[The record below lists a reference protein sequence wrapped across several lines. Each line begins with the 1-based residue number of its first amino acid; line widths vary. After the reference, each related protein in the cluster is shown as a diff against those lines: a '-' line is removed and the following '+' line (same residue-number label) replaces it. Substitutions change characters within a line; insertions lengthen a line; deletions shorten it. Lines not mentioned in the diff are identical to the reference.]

1 MLLAINIG
9 NTNVAMGVFDNA
21 SLIAPSRA
29 FAANIENVLGAIRVL
44 IGPFKD
50 RIDTVAIASVN
61 PIVLNEI
68 DLLMR
73 TMEITPVFIG
83 QDIAIPLDNLTDEP
97 AKVGTDRLL
106 NALAAYRRYE
116 TPVMIVDAGTA
127 TTIDVVDEFGRFMG
141 GAIMPGPRA
150 SLDAM
155 HHSTAALPQVTVEQ
169 AIERINSPAR
179 KGRKGIPE
187 IGRNTT
193 EAMIAGVS
201 WSMIGA
207 IEALRAV
214 YERNVGEVML
224 IGTGGAIG
232 FIPKNLEIFD
242 AIHLHL
248 TLEGIAHT
256 IG

>member
-1 MLLAINIG
+1 MLLAVNIG
-9 NTNVAMGVFDNA
+9 NTNVSMGVFDNA

-29 FAANIENVLGAIRVL
+29 FAANIEDVLGAMRVL

-50 RIDTVAIASVN
+50 KIKTVAIASVN

-68 DLLMR
+68 DLLLR

-83 QDIAIPLDNLTDEP
+83 QDIAIPIDNMTDEP
-97 AKVGTDRLL
+97 AKIGTDRLL
-106 NALAAYRRYE
+106 NALAAYKRYA

-127 TTIDVVDEFGRFMG
+127 TTLDIVDAFGKFMG

-150 SLDAM
+150 ALDAM
-155 HHSTAALPQVTVEQ
+155 HRSTAALPHVTIEQ
-169 AIERINSPAR
+169 ATARINSASR

-187 IGRNTT
+187 IGKNTV
-193 EAMIAGVS
+193 EAMIAGVG

-214 YERNVGEVML
+214 YERNVGPL
-224 IGTGGAIG
+224 TLLGTGGAIG
-232 FIPKNLEIFD
+232 LVPKNLEIFD
-242 AIHLHL
+242 AVHPHL

-256 IG
+256 LA